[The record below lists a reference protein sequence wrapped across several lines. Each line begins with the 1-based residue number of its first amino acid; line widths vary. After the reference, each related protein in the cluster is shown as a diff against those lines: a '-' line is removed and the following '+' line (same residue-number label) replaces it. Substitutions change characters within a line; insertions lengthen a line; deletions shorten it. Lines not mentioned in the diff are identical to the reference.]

1 MNKSNCLNALKKY
14 HPIIAFVLIAG
25 LFLVLA
31 ACDRNVLYENNKRI
45 PDASWNK
52 NQKLEF
58 HVDVTDTLKPYHIF
72 INVRNLNNYPMSN
85 LFLFV
90 SITSPDELFNRDT
103 VLYYLAEPSGKWV
116 GKGFG
121 NVWSNR
127 YRYKSNV
134 RFPISGTYRFE
145 IEQAMRV
152 DDLEGISDIGL
163 RVEIVE

>member
-1 MNKSNCLNALKKY
+1 LNTLKKY
-14 HPIIAFVLIAG
+14 HPLGRLSLIAI
-25 LFLVLA
+25 LFMVLSS
-31 ACDRNVLYENNKRI
+31 CDRNVLYEKNERI

-52 NQKLEF
+52 NQILEF
-58 HVDVTDTLKPYHIF
+58 HVEVTDTINPHHIS
-72 INVRNLNNYPMSN
+72 INVRNMNNYHMSN

-127 YRYKSNV
+127 YRYKSNI
-134 RFPISGTYRFE
+134 RFPVSGTYRFE
-145 IEQAMRV
+145 IEQAMRI
-152 DDLEGISDIGL
+152 DNLEGISDIGL

>member
-1 MNKSNCLNALKKY
+1 MIKSDRLITLKKY
-14 HPIIAFVLIAG
+14 HQLITVAIIGVILIG
-25 LFLVLA
+25 LT
-31 ACDRNVLYENNKRI
+31 ACDRNVLYEKNERI

-58 HVDVTDTLKPYHIF
+58 LVDIPDTLKPHHIF
-72 INVRNLNNYPMSN
+72 INIRNLNNYPMSN

-134 RFPISGTYRFE
+134 RFPVSGTYRFE
-145 IEQAMRV
+145 IQQAMRI

-163 RVEIVE
+163 RVEIAE

>member
-1 MNKSNCLNALKKY
+1 MNLLKKY
-14 HPIIAFVLIAG
+14 GFTIAVAIIGGLLI
-25 LFLVLA
+25 LLSS
-31 ACDRNVLYENNKRI
+31 CDRNVLYEKNERI
-45 PDASWNK
+45 PDATWSK
-52 NQKLEF
+52 KQKFEF
-58 HVDVTDTLKPYHIF
+58 QVDVADTIQPHHIF

-103 VLYYLAEPSGKWV
+103 VLYYLAEPSGRWV
-116 GKGFG
+116 GRGFG

-127 YRYKSNV
+127 YRYKSNI
-134 RFPISGTYRFE
+134 RFPVAGTYKFE
-145 IEQAMRV
+145 IEQAMRI